1 MRHVVNED
9 KVVKVLCKLPI
20 EIRSAY
26 SVWRDIVL
34 EDGLKGLR
42 MVKGFHFEKLKG
54 NRFGQCSCRLNRGY
68 RVIFEKQKNNF
79 TVVVLEVTKHEY

>member
-1 MRHVVNED
+1 VRYVVNEE
-9 KVVKVLCKLPI
+9 KVVKALCKFPI

-26 SVWRDIVL
+26 SVWKSIVL

-54 NRFGQCSCRLNRGY
+54 SRLGQFSCRLNRGY
-68 RVIFEKQKNNF
+68 RVIFQKEKDSF
-79 TVVVLEVTKHEY
+79 IVVILEVTKHGY